1 VLHASAD
8 TAAAHQQGRHTYQA
22 GGATHV
28 APWEPLKQTDVVQ
41 DHPRGAIRLTSLLR
55 RVTRHLRRRQGT
67 RTWHRGLQSHGDL
80 VPTLRALEHRVAAIE
95 LNLSPAGQ
103 GGMLPDAI
111 TDSTVFAAY
120 CRTVAARPRRG
131 QLSNRLAVLD
141 Q

>member
-1 VLHASAD
+1 MLIKQVGPLMLRL
-8 TAAAHQQGRHTYQA
+8 GRR
-22 GGATHV
+22 GSG
-28 APWEPLKQTDVVQ
+28 QTWSKTI
-41 DHPRGAIRLTSLLR
+41 REGAIRLTPLLPR
-55 RVTRHLRRRQGT
+55 DTRHLRRCQGI
-67 RTWHRGLQSHGDL
+67 RTWHRGLQSQGDL
-80 VPTLRALEHRVAAIE
+80 APALRALEHRVAAIG

-120 CRTVAARPRRG
+120 CRAVAARPRRG

>member
-1 VLHASAD
+1 MLRL
-8 TAAAHQQGRHTYQA
+8 GRR
-22 GGATHV
+22 GSR
-28 APWEPLKQTDVVQ
+28 QTWSKTI
-41 DHPRGAIRLTSLLR
+41 REGAIRLKPLFP

-67 RTWHRGLQSHGDL
+67 RTWHRGLQSQGDL
-80 VPTLRALEHRVAAIE
+80 VPALRALEHCVAAIG

-111 TDSTVFAAY
+111 TVFTVFAAY
-120 CRTVAARPRRG
+120 RRAVAARPRRG